1 MRSYIGL
8 IHKASDSEFGVTF
21 PDFPGVTTTGATL
34 DEARSAA
41 QEALALHIA
50 GLPPNGKA
58 MPAPST
64 LEDVMSDPDNRNGVV
79 ILTCIKT

>member
-50 GLPPNGKA
+50 GLPANGKA

-64 LEDVMSDPDNRNGVV
+64 S
-79 ILTCIKT
+79 KTSCPIPTIATASSS